1 MSKSYNLEC
10 IERDIMEWLDGGK
23 KVYIESGSLNDEILS
38 YSVEK
43 FEKRYGTEEEVT
55 FTTSA
60 CVFPKEVVLTDD
72 CNVDTEVFNG
82 CLFVK
87 IW

>member
-1 MSKSYNLEC
+1 MSKSFNLEC
-10 IERDIMEWLDGGK
+10 TEREIMKWLDNGK
-23 KVYIESGSLNDEILS
+23 KVYIESGALNDEILS
-38 YSVEK
+38 YSVER
-43 FEKRYGTEEEVT
+43 FEKRYGVEEEVT

-60 CVFPKEVVLTDD
+60 CVFPKEVVLDD
-72 CNVDTEVFNG
+72 DREVDTEEFNG

>member
-10 IERDIMEWLDGGK
+10 TEREIMEWLDNGK
-23 KVYIESGSLNDEILS
+23 KVYIESGALNDEILS
-38 YSVEK
+38 YSVER
-43 FEKRYGTEEEVT
+43 FEKRYGVEEEVT

-60 CVFPKEVVLTDD
+60 CVFPKEIVLSDD
-72 CNVDTEVFNG
+72 REVATEVFNG